1 MNALHDI
8 IPANQ
13 RAKVYAIFG
22 LLSLTL
28 AATQAAFLAIPLDE
42 PTWLR
47 VSLAVFTF
55 VSGAV
60 GFTAKA
66 NTPASGR
73 HATDAAE

>member
-1 MNALHDI
+1 MNALQDI
-8 IPANQ
+8 LTPAQ

-28 AATQAAFLAIPLDE
+28 TATQVAFLAIPLDE

-47 VSLAVFTF
+47 VALAVFTF